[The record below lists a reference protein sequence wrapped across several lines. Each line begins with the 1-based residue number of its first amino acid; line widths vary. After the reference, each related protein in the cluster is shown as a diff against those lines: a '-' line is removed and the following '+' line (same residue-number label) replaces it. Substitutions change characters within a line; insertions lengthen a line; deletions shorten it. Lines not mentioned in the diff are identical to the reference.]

1 MKRWSIIEWLVYITD
16 IWTAC
21 SNMSDNYSIFTVI
34 HSLCEKPPPLS
45 HTHQRLPY
53 FLNQTMIIPKM
64 TLNWSYQ
71 LHGNKTQRA
80 PFLWMIWGGWTS
92 FLTDKT
98 ITNNICNCIAFFY
111 LQNYEHKQANF
122 VSFEQIY
129 LYIFGNVLKFWSK
142 QKLFVHL
149 IHISMYI
156 PDFLI
161 YYICRFIWHILW

>member
-1 MKRWSIIEWLVYITD
+1 MKRWSIIEWLVYITG

-45 HTHQRLPY
+45 HTHQQLHY

-80 PFLWMIWGGWTS
+80 PFLWMMWGGWTS

-111 LQNYEHKQANF
+111 LHEIMN
-122 VSFEQIY
+122 IY
-129 LYIFGNVLKFWSK
+129 KPTLS
-142 QKLFVHL
+142 HL
-149 IHISMYI
+149 SRSIYTSLEMYWNSGVNRT
-156 PDFLI
+156 FS
-161 YYICRFIWHILW
+161 FIWSTYQCMFQTF